1 MEVTDALIDRLARLA
16 RLRFSPEEKEAIR
29 EDLQRM
35 IHFVDQL
42 QEVDTTNV
50 PPLLHVS
57 ETVNVLRKDE
67 NTTVLDRNTAL
78 KNAQEHDSQYFR
90 VPKAIRKPQES

>member
-1 MEVTDALIDRLARLA
+1 MEVNDALIDRLAKLA
-16 RLRFSPEEKEAIR
+16 RLRFSPDEKEAIR

-42 QEVDTTNV
+42 KEVDTTNI

-57 ETVNVLRKDE
+57 GSVNVLRKDQ
-67 NTTVLDRNTAL
+67 NTPGLERTTAL
-78 KNAQEHDSQYFR
+78 KNAEQQDGQYFR